1 MTTSRER
8 ILAAINHQ
16 ISDKVPVDLGAT
28 PSSGISAIAYSNL
41 LKYLGRPDLPVLVY
55 DVVQQLAQPDLSIL
69 DQFGVD
75 VLDIGRT
82 FNDHKEDW
90 IPTTLANGDPAYY
103 PKWFRP
109 TKLED
114 GSFVTYDDDGK
125 SILSRMPV
133 GATFFD
139 QTYFPYAEGYPET
152 YADLDAEMNRIMW
165 ARDAHSPWDH
175 AGEDDFWEQLRER
188 TLKLRQST
196 DKALLVV
203 CGCNLFEWGTFL
215 RRMDNFLMDLI
226 CDPENV
232 EKLLDQLLERH
243 LKTLDK
249 VCKAVGDIVDI
260 IRFGDDLGMSS
271 GPFMDLETYQNLFKP
286 RHKILCDYVKSHSN
300 MRTFIHSCGSISLF
314 LPDMIEAGIDVFNPV
329 QTNAYNM
336 APDFLKA
343 SFGQNCTFWGGGIET
358 VGTLNNGTPDQIRN
372 QVFERLELF
381 SKGGGFV
388 FNTVHNILPDV
399 PPKNIV
405 AMFDAVKEFNNRSL
419 IE

>member
-1 MTTSRER
+1 MRTSRDR

-41 LKYLGRPDLPVLVY
+41 LKSLGRTDLPVLVY

-82 FNDHKEDW
+82 FNDRKEDW

-139 QTYFPYAEGYPET
+139 QTYFPYADGYPEN

-188 TLKLRQST
+188 TLKLRQSS

-243 LKTLDK
+243 LKTLEK

-314 LPDMIEAGIDVFNPV
+314 MPDMIEAGIDVFNPV

-336 APDFLKA
+336 APDYLKTA
-343 SFGQNCTFWGGGIET
+343 FGQNCTFWGGGIET
-358 VGTLNNGTPDQIRN
+358 VGTLNNGSPDQIRN

-399 PPKNIV
+399 PPENIV
-405 AMFDAVKEFNNRSL
+405 AMFDAVKEFNNRNL
-419 IE
+419 ID